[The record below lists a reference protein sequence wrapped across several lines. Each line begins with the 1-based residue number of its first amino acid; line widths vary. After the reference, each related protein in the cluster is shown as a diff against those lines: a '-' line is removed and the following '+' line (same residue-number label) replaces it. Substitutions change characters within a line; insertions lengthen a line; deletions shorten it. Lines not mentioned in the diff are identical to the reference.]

1 VHFLSRPLAVA
12 LLAAGSLAGA
22 QEIPKTYG
30 QPPVPRVVAYVELS
44 LKNGD
49 LASAQ
54 ALAAQY
60 RRLNG
65 DTPEALEALGWVA
78 RGELAAGQFD
88 QALKDAEEIKRSS
101 QAALSTRRL
110 DAEPQ
115 LPLALGTAY
124 EVEAESLFAQHKRA
138 DALQLLQKA
147 LRTWRGT
154 SLADRLQKNINEM
167 TLEGRPM
174 PLLREP
180 AWIGAK
186 PVPIAALHGKV
197 LLLFF
202 WAHWCADCKAEAPV
216 IARLVTDLEPKGLRV
231 VAPTR
236 LYGYTAADDHAAPAE
251 ETAFIAKVFE
261 RYYSNIPKPQIPL
274 DTSNFQRFGVSTTPT
289 IVVVDR
295 RGVVKLYHPGVM
307 DEASLR
313 AVIEP
318 LLSEG
323 PKETATR

>member
-1 VHFLSRPLAVA
+1 MA
-12 LLAAGSLAGA
+12 LLAAGSFAGA
-22 QEIPKTYG
+22 QDIPKTYG
-30 QPPVPRVVAYVELS
+30 QPPLPRVVAYVELS

-78 RGELAAGQFD
+78 RGELATGQVD
-88 QALKDAEEIKRSS
+88 QALKDAEEIEHST
-101 QAALSTRRL
+101 QAALSTRTL

-124 EVEAESLFAQHKRA
+124 EVEAESLFAQHKRTE
-138 DALQLLQKA
+138 ALQLLQKA
-147 LRTWRGT
+147 LRAWRGT

-167 TLEGRPM
+167 TLNGRPM

-180 AWIGAK
+180 AWIGPK
-186 PVPIAALHGKV
+186 PLPIAALHGKV

-202 WAHWCADCKAEAPV
+202 WAHWCADCKAEAP
-216 IARLVTDLEPKGLRV
+216 IMAKLATDLEPKGLRI

-236 LYGYTAADDHAAPAE
+236 LYGYTAANDHAAPAE
-251 ETAFIAKVFE
+251 ETAFIGKVFE
-261 RYYSNIPKPQIPL
+261 RYYSNIPKAQVPL
-274 DTSNFQRFGVSTTPT
+274 DTLNFRRFGASTTPT

-295 RGVVKLYHPGVM
+295 YGIVRLYHPGVM

-318 LLSEG
+318 LLSER